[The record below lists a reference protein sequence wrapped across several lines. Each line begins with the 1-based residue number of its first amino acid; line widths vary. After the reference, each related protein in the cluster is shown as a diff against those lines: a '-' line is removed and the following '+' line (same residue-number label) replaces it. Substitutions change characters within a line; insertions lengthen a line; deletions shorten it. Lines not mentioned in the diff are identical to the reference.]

1 MKLPQLVTQAKN
13 ILIVGGTFDPPHV
26 AHLTQAQAAARC
38 INADVLLY
46 IPAGRQ
52 PQKMNQ
58 HEQASPEDRLAM
70 VQLLI
75 KDTPNACVCTLEI
88 DRQHDPAWADKP
100 SYSVDTLAAL
110 RNALGDETEGGATLR
125 LLIGSDQAAN
135 FHTWHEYEKLMTLA
149 APAVMPRPP
158 WTADSLLEHI
168 ALTQSPAR
176 ADQWSNFLLDMP
188 AMNTSSTEVRERI
201 KKGLAIDAMVS
212 PAVASYIHARGLYQS
227 K

>member
-1 MKLPQLVTQAKN
+1 MKLRPLVKNARN

-46 IPAGRQ
+46 LPAGRQ

-58 HEQASPEDRLAM
+58 HEQAPPEDRLAM
-70 VQLLI
+70 VKLLI
-75 KDTPNACVCTLEI
+75 QNIPNACVCTLEM
-88 DRQHDPAWADKP
+88 DRQHDPAWAGKP
-100 SYSVDTLAAL
+100 SYSVDSIAAL
-110 RNALGDETEGGATLR
+110 REALGDAAQGGPTLR

-135 FHTWHEYEKLMTLA
+135 FHTWHEYEKLMQMA

-158 WTADSLLEHI
+158 WTEDSLLEHI

-176 ADQWSNFLLDMP
+176 ADQWRSYLLDMP
-188 AMNTSSTEVRERI
+188 TMNNSSTEIRERI
-201 KKGLAIDAMVS
+201 KKGLAIEEMVS
-212 PAVASYIHARGLYQS
+212 PGVASYIREQGLYRRS
-227 K
+227 